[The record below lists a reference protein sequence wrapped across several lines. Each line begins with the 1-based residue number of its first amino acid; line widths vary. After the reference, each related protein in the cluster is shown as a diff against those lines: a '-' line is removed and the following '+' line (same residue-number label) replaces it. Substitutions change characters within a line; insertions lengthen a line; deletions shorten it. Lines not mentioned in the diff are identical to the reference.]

1 MAIIL
6 KAKLDIDKI
15 DIKINFFR
23 HKFSLFDPLTFFD
36 LSNLEE
42 AQWIFFLISIYNQH
56 EKLSQ
61 SHYVS

>member
-6 KAKLDIDKI
+6 NAKLDIDKI
-15 DIKINFFR
+15 DIKMNFFS

-42 AQWIFFLISIYNQH
+42 R
-56 EKLSQ
+56 EPSQ
-61 SHYVS
+61 IT